1 MDTAQGRAM
10 EISSIDGNCGNWNWG
25 KAASPPAKA
34 SGSLAFAANVGT
46 SKLRT
51 IPTIDATARPISEE
65 GTGVDGRNCVSAA
78 QMSANAAASGV
89 DIAPNCDMSSARPKA
104 FRNPAST
111 SLDTK
116 STALAKPTAPAANS
130 MRAASNTTNGTS
142 CSPWTAVKAPR
153 GTTTTAAEPATT
165 PGRIPAMEAKP
176 RDTQDQ
182 RPTKGPVPTMAL
194 QARALD
200 SKEKATLTPARTS
213 STGLNSSGT
222 ASSVSTSREIS
233 VVSTCFNH
241 TVQHGSRTTRNAESR
256 YLHN

>member
-1 MDTAQGRAM
+1 M
-10 EISSIDGNCGNWNWG
+10 
-25 KAASPPAKA
+25 
-34 SGSLAFAANVGT
+34 
-46 SKLRT
+46 
-51 IPTIDATARPISEE
+51 PTIDATARPISEE

-78 QMSANAAASGV
+78 QMSAKAAASGV

-213 STGLNSSGT
+213 STGLNSST
-222 ASSVSTSREIS
+222 ASSVSTS
-233 VVSTCFNH
+233 
-241 TVQHGSRTTRNAESR
+241 GSARAGSAESLKGR
-256 YLHN
+256 PRSSRFPPGGATKFVWLHSAREPRSSRMPRPRQRSMVHYASFED